1 MIKGNTKD
9 HKDYGIYSWKTKTE
23 LIRDILSVTEKY
35 VNKSNELISEHQKNI
50 DNKSI
55 RNVQIQCY
63 KEDIILLKE
72 YINELEETIEP
83 TLKKKKISL
92 KQTYLIKNKRN
103 NLYKIGRSNNP
114 KNREKT
120 LQSEEPLI
128 EIVKT
133 WDEDIEGKLH
143 IEYNKYRVRGEW
155 FNLNEIQVR
164 YICTKY

>member
-23 LIRDILSVTEKY
+23 LIRDILSARENS
-35 VNKSNELISEHQKNI
+35 VNNKNKLISEQQKNM

-55 RNVQIQCY
+55 HNVQIQCY

-72 YINELEETIEP
+72 YINELEEIIEP
-83 TLKKKKISL
+83 TSKKKEKSL

-133 WDEDIEGKLH
+133 WKEDIESKLH
-143 IEYNKYRVRGEW
+143 KEYKDYRIRGEW

-164 YICTKY
+164 YICTNN